1 MVTPSPLFEI
11 RTGVL
16 TVRAFDLKKSSIGEE
31 LGSSRLVLPPGLRRP
46 ECANTRSALL
56 CLDRE
61 RNTLYHA
68 ALPLTASSSSS
79 KPSFSAVSLSSLCL
93 PQGAAPVAM
102 ASVHGARNLASVAFV
117 GVDRSEEVL
126 LITTEEGGLKA
137 ANVVKSSPEKGR
149 SGPVVSML
157 TGCKN
162 TDATLHLQQVC

>member
-68 ALPLTASSSSS
+68 ALPLTSS
-79 KPSFSAVSLSSLCL
+79 KPAFAAVSLSSLGL
-93 PQGAAPVAM
+93 PKGAAPVAL